1 MNRVAAALYVAFA
14 AWTGFA
20 QADEAAI
27 RKSLEPKMG
36 GVKIEAVQP
45 TPIAG
50 LYEVQYRS
58 GDGMQIVY
66 TDANGVYVIQA
77 DGQMSGNIIDIKS
90 GRNLTEEK
98 LRKLNAVAFDK
109 LPLDMAVKIQRG
121 NGKRVLAMFSD
132 PYCPYCQRFEKSL
145 QEVDDITI
153 YVFMMPIIRPQNADH
168 SRAVW
173 CSPDR
178 AKAWL
183 DLALNHKPPAASP
196 ACDNPV
202 DKNIQLGRT
211 LRVQATPTIFLAN
224 GERVSGALSASD
236 LRAVSDRAASSPAAR
251 H

>member
-1 MNRVAAALYVAFA
+1 MNRVAALFVAFA
-14 AWTGFA
+14 VWASCA
-20 QADEAAI
+20 HADEAAI

-36 GVKIEAVQP
+36 GVKIEAIQP

-58 GDGMQIVY
+58 GDGLQIVY

-98 LRKLNAVAFDK
+98 LRKLNAVSFDK

-183 DLALNHKPPAASP
+183 ELALNHKPPAASP
-196 ACDNPV
+196 TCDNPV

-224 GERVSGALSASD
+224 GERVSGALSAAD
-236 LRAVSDRAASSPAAR
+236 LRAVIDRAASSSAAKR
-251 H
+251 